1 MLIIEKSGVY
11 GKFDLVCDNQVGRDR
26 RKEPRYRQPTVQGG
40 FHLLPSREMLLFISY
55 FLFPQTG
62 GSQRR
67 KVKRETR
74 T

>member
-11 GKFDLVCDNQVGRDR
+11 GKFDLVCDNQVENRA
-26 RKEPRYRQPTVQGG
+26 EIYRQPQTKTVQGG